1 MVRKTYW
8 YYYIYFTNASA
19 FWYNGDTKKLV
30 ITDTDINNWEEMI
43 MDFSKFEWLNETD
56 YEVQDDSLIITAP
69 SFSDFFCGEDFQD
82 ENAPTTLCN
91 APFFYINVKGDFVL
105 RAKVSLEFK
114 DVYDSATLMVM
125 QDEKTWA
132 KLCFEKTD
140 FGTTA
145 VVSVVTK
152 GSSDDANGNNV
163 TVSEVWLQIAK
174 SSNGFAFHYSLDGVK
189 FDMVRFFC
197 LPNTESIMVG
207 FVAQAPTGQGGKRY
221 YKDISLKDETVN
233 NLREGV

>member
-1 MVRKTYW
+1 MVTSNIILY
-8 YYYIYFTNASA
+8 
-19 FWYNGDTKKLV
+19 
-30 ITDTDINNWEEMI
+30 NWEEI
-43 MDFSKFEWLNETD
+43 KMDFTKFEWLNETD
-56 YEVQDDSLIITAP
+56 YEVQGDNLVITAP
-69 SFSDFFCGEDFQD
+69 PMSDFFCGEDFQD
-82 ENAPTTLCN
+82 ENSPATLCN
-91 APFFYINVKGDFVL
+91 APFFYTDVKGDFVL

-152 GSSDDANGNNV
+152 GSSDDANGNNL

-174 SSNGFAFHYSLDGVK
+174 SSNGYAFHYSLDGVK

-197 LPNTESIMVG
+197 LPNTESIKVG

-221 YKDISLKDETVN
+221 FKEISLKEVTVK
-233 NLREGV
+233 NLRAGV